1 MRVASIRIRTSPATE
16 TGRNAIDLADHDEIA
31 RTLAMH
37 PAKKGLVFNVALTA
51 LEVGGAIGL
60 FQLAK
65 VDGGDDVQA
74 YLAGSVA
81 PVLGAAVVWVRSRKF
96 SGASA
101 AIFAFTALSV
111 VVALVGS
118 TDPRVLLYKDCA
130 TTAVVGVVCA
140 ASCVLMARPVMF
152 YFAQRYGSDGTREG
166 MAVFDRMWV
175 VYPGFR
181 RSMFHVTLVWA
192 VVFLV
197 QAVVMALIIA
207 STSFSTAYGWDQI
220 LPIVALVAALSL
232 SVTVGRHAPRASAA
246 QRIGS
251 AGH

>member
-1 MRVASIRIRTSPATE
+1 M
-16 TGRNAIDLADHDEIA
+16 LA
-31 RTLAMH
+31 RH
-37 PAKKGLVFNVALTA
+37 PAKRGVVFNIALTA

-65 VDGGDDVQA
+65 AGGGDDVKA

-81 PVLGAAVVWVRSRKF
+81 PLLGAVVVWGRSRKF
-96 SGASA
+96 RGASA

-111 VVALVGS
+111 VVALVG

-130 TTAVVGVVCA
+130 ATAMVGVVCA

-175 VYPGFR
+175 VYPAFR
-181 RSMFHVTLVWA
+181 RSMFHVTIVWA
-192 VVFLV
+192 VVFV
-197 QAVVMALIIA
+197 AQAVVTALIIA
-207 STSFSTAYGWDQI
+207 SASFATAYGWDQI
-220 LPIVALVAALSL
+220 LPIVALVVALSL
-232 SVTVGRHAPRASAA
+232 SVTVGRHAQRAAGTE
-246 QRIGS
+246 RIR
-251 AGH
+251 AIGH

>member
-1 MRVASIRIRTSPATE
+1 MSVGSLRRRAGRATE
-16 TGRNAIDLADHDEIA
+16 TRRSDIDQSDHDEIA
-31 RTLAMH
+31 RTLAVH
-37 PAKKGLVFNVALTA
+37 PARKGVVFNVALTA

-65 VDGGDDVQA
+65 AGGGDDVQA

-130 TTAVVGVVCA
+130 TTAAVGVVCA

-152 YFAQRYGSDGTREG
+152 YFVQRYGSDGTREG

-181 RSMFHVTLVWA
+181 RSMFHVTIVWA

-207 STSFSTAYGWDQI
+207 STSFATAYGWDQI
-220 LPIVALVAALSL
+220 LPIVALVVALSL
-232 SVTVGRHAPRASAA
+232 SVTVGRHAQRTAGA
-246 QRIGS
+246 QRIGT

>member
-1 MRVASIRIRTSPATE
+1 MSVGSLRRRASRATE
-16 TGRNAIDLADHDEIA
+16 KRRSDIGQADHDEIA
-31 RTLAMH
+31 RTLAVH
-37 PAKKGLVFNVALTA
+37 PAKKGVVFNVALTA
-51 LEVGGAIGL
+51 LEVGGAIGF

-65 VDGGDDVQA
+65 AGGGDDVQA

-140 ASCVLMARPVMF
+140 GSCVLTARPVMF

-166 MAVFDRMWV
+166 MAVFDRMWD
-175 VYPGFR
+175 VYPSFR
-181 RSMFHVTLVWA
+181 RSMFHVTIVWA

-207 STSFSTAYGWDQI
+207 STSFATAYGWDQI
-220 LPIVALVAALSL
+220 LPIVALVVALSL
-232 SVTVGRHAPRASAA
+232 SVTVGRHA
-246 QRIGS
+246 QRT
-251 AGH
+251 AGGQRTGAVDH

>member
-1 MRVASIRIRTSPATE
+1 M
-16 TGRNAIDLADHDEIA
+16 LA
-31 RTLAMH
+31 RH
-37 PAKKGLVFNVALTA
+37 PAKRGVVFNIALTA

-65 VDGGDDVQA
+65 AGGGDDVKA

-81 PVLGAAVVWVRSRKF
+81 PLLGAVVVWGRSRKF

-111 VVALVGS
+111 VVALVGR

-130 TTAVVGVVCA
+130 ATAMVGVVCA

-175 VYPGFR
+175 VYPAFR
-181 RSMFHVTLVWA
+181 RSMFHVTIVWA
-192 VVFLV
+192 VVFV
-197 QAVVMALIIA
+197 AQAVVTALIIA
-207 STSFSTAYGWDQI
+207 SASFATAYGWDQI
-220 LPIVALVAALSL
+220 LPIVALVVALSL
-232 SVTVGRHAPRASAA
+232 SVTVGRHAQRAAGTE
-246 QRIGS
+246 RIR
-251 AGH
+251 AIGH

>member
-1 MRVASIRIRTSPATE
+1 MRSD
-16 TGRNAIDLADHDEIA
+16 IDQADHDEIT

-37 PAKKGLVFNVALTA
+37 PARRGVVFNVALTA

-65 VDGGDDVQA
+65 VGGGDDVQA

-81 PVLGAAVVWVRSRKF
+81 PVLGAVVVWVRSRKF

-101 AIFAFTALSV
+101 AIFAFTTLSV

-130 TTAVVGVVCA
+130 ATAMVGVVCA

-152 YFAQRYGSDGTREG
+152 YFAQRYGSDGSRAG

-175 VYPGFR
+175 VYPAFR
-181 RSMFHVTLVWA
+181 RSMFDVTIVWA

-197 QAVVMALIIA
+197 QAVVTALIIA
-207 STSFSTAYGWDQI
+207 SASFATAYRWDQV
-220 LPIVALVAALSL
+220 LPIVALVVALSL
-232 SVTVGRHAPRASAA
+232 SVMVGRRA
-246 QRIGS
+246 QRT
-251 AGH
+251 AGAQRVGAVGH